1 MAGRPRFAREV
12 ERRFWRS
19 VAAGLSIQDA
29 AASAGV
35 SDTKGRQWFTQA
47 GGVST
52 GSLTPSS
59 GRYLSMR
66 EREDIAVWRG
76 HLSVREIARRLG
88 RAPSTVCR
96 ELARNS
102 PPRGPAEYRAST
114 AQVRAEDRARRPKQT
129 RLAERERLAEYVQDH
144 LGGPARWSPQQ
155 IARRL
160 VADFPDDEEM
170 RISHE
175 AIYRALYVQGR
186 GHLRR
191 DLAACLRTGRAVRR
205 PRRPPGPPPLPAG
218 DPPPAGRARPSRPSC

>member
-47 GGVST
+47 GGMSPV
-52 GSLTPSS
+52 SLTPSS

-114 AQVRAEDRARRPKQT
+114 AQVRAEDRARRPKPT
-129 RLAERERLAEYVQDH
+129 RLAERERLAGYVPDH
-144 LGGPARWSPQQ
+144 LAALARSDPQETPGG
-155 IARRL
+155 L
-160 VADFPDDEEM
+160 VAAFADDEEI
-170 RISHE
+170 RNSHE
-175 AIYRALYVQGR
+175 AIYRAL
-186 GHLRR
+186 
-191 DLAACLRTGRAVRR
+191 
-205 PRRPPGPPPLPAG
+205 
-218 DPPPAGRARPSRPSC
+218 